1 MGKKKTKGIKMSIAE
16 FTQKMGYKQQENLLP
31 TAPAIKHPTEN
42 KDKDKDAFLEKSNWR
57 GSRVPEHRDG
67 DNDSMQLSSADTDTN
82 WRRKKPPLHINQPIS
97 LKNSN
102 NRDSFS
108 QRNDSEQRTRFGSQR
123 NDSEQ
128 RTRFGSQRN
137 DSEQRTRFGS
147 QRNDSEQRTRFG
159 SQRNDSEQRTRFGN
173 QRNGSEQR
181 TSFGN
186 QRNGS
191 EQRTSFGNQRNNER
205 STREYKG
212 KYTPSN
218 KNGFIPHWRR
228 EQIKKEEENKPKTM
242 SEIFTN
248 ELKKEDKS
256 RRKKKKKKKKKN
268 EFTDSFLPMTE
279 EEKKHVMLRIQQ
291 MDDEENKLNT
301 DEEVDSTE
309 ESIEK
314 EDLDEIDNFELNYI
328 ENPDSKTMYRNN
340 RAVWKY

>member
-1 MGKKKTKGIKMSIAE
+1 
-16 FTQKMGYKQQENLLP
+16 
-31 TAPAIKHPTEN
+31 
-42 KDKDKDAFLEKSNWR
+42 
-57 GSRVPEHRDG
+57 
-67 DNDSMQLSSADTDTN
+67 
-82 WRRKKPPLHINQPIS
+82 
-97 LKNSN
+97 
-102 NRDSFS
+102 
-108 QRNDSEQRTRFGSQR
+108 
-123 NDSEQ
+123 
-128 RTRFGSQRN
+128 
-137 DSEQRTRFGS
+137 
-147 QRNDSEQRTRFG
+147 
-159 SQRNDSEQRTRFGN
+159 
-173 QRNGSEQR
+173 
-181 TSFGN
+181 
-186 QRNGS
+186 
-191 EQRTSFGNQRNNER
+191 
-205 STREYKG
+205 
-212 KYTPSN
+212 
-218 KNGFIPHWRR
+218 
-228 EQIKKEEENKPKTM
+228 M